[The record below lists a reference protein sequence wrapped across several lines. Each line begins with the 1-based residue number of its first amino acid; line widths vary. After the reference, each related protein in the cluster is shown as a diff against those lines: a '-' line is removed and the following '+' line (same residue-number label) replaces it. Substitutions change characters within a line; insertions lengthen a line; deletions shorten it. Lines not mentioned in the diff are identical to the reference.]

1 MTTHNSM
8 HAHAP
13 AGATQLLNCKTSNC
27 EAPLHKQGTVS
38 ISNFFKPSQQ
48 ELLEPSLSIILIA
61 LFWIMKTFLI
71 GEDEHQ
77 KIIP

>member
-13 AGATQLLNCKTSNC
+13 AGATQLSNC
-27 EAPLHKQGTVS
+27 EAPLYKQETVS
-38 ISNFFKPSQQ
+38 ISNFLKPSLQ
-48 ELLEPSLSIILIA
+48 ELLEPSLSIILTA
-61 LFWIMKTFLI
+61 VFWIMKTFLI
-71 GEDEHQ
+71 GEDEPQ